1 MTFRSI
7 LLVGS
12 LLVLSA
18 VSMAAE
24 TVHLY
29 LKTSVQGTIRGS
41 KSEVSIETL
50 EVKSPR
56 DAASGLA
63 TGKSKGKRKQT
74 QSITLQLPVGE
85 VGQQIFKAL
94 CNNEV
99 ITECKVEM
107 KDPSGKMRMG
117 TLVSPLLMQV
127 SVVRKGTSATAYE
140 VYQDV
145 QIVYEKITWLK

>member
-1 MTFRSI
+1 MTIRSI

-12 LLVLSA
+12 LLALSA
-18 VSMAAE
+18 VSIAAE
-24 TVHLY
+24 TVRLY

-56 DAASGLA
+56 DAASGLS

-74 QSITLQLPVGE
+74 NSITLQLPAGE

-94 CNNEV
+94 CNNEI

-117 TLVSPLLMQV
+117 KLVSPSLIQV
-127 SVVRKGTSATAYE
+127 SVRKKGGASVKFE
-140 VYQDV
+140 D
-145 QIVYEKITWLK
+145 ITFTLGWETLVWD

>member
-1 MTFRSI
+1 MTIRSV

-12 LLVLSA
+12 LLGLSA

-24 TVHLY
+24 TVHLF

-41 KSEVSIETL
+41 KGEVAIETL
-50 EVKSPR
+50 GVNSPR

-74 QSITLQLPVGE
+74 NSITLQLPAGE
-85 VGQQIFKAL
+85 AAQQIFKAL

-99 ITECKVEM
+99 VTECKVEM

-117 TLVSPLLMQV
+117 TLVSPSLTYV
-127 SVVRKGTSATAYE
+127 SVTRKGPSSVTVPE
-140 VYQDV
+140 VSF
-145 QIVYEKITWLK
+145 VYEKITW